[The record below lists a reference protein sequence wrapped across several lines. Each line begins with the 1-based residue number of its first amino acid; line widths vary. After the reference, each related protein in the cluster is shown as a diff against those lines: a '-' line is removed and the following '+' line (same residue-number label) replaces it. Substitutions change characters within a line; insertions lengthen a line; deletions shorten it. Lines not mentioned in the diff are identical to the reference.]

1 MQWVDADISEV
12 NVRFIRYGGSVS
24 QDWVIWNIAQ
34 KRVCLVV
41 IVHVATIMLKTVTDD
56 EIFYLH
62 DYVVAAYLVEDLLRD
77 VDVWGFVLDNHSRTE
92 LLRI

>member
-1 MQWVDADISEV
+1 
-12 NVRFIRYGGSVS
+12 
-24 QDWVIWNIAQ
+24 
-34 KRVCLVV
+34 
-41 IVHVATIMLKTVTDD
+41 MLKTIADD

-92 LLRI
+92 VLRI